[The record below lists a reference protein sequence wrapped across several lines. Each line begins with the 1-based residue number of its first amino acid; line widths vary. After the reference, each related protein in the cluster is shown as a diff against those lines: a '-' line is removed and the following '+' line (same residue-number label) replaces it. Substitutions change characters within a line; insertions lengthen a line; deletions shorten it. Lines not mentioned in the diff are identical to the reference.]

1 MVKRKTI
8 VLKPRFD
15 QPVIDLVAEKLKDKL
30 FTRIGFLKPKPSEVQ
45 LTSVEKYYEQ
55 YLIVKGKYSLDH
67 YKPLVYTLKVN
78 KNTKEVYILN
88 EKFKPEPS
96 GDLDSSDHKKIKL
109 TGVASFHY
117 EDEARCVFDIKGREV
132 DPEKLRTVLN
142 EEWPKETLAKA
153 SVKKKFSKVKISQ
166 EEEINF
172 LRSRIVK
179 RPPDVGEVIKEI
191 FEINERTIIHSPM
204 YQLTFENIKIGKEV
218 IAKINGITGD
228 IILTTSY
235 KTISGKF
242 IEDLIKTSHKNLQPI
257 KPDSIETSSFVSS
270 DNVSGDVTDSSEVV
284 TSPLPVSKPS
294 EVKVE
299 EESLEF
305 PAKVFGD
312 VFHVGDKVTAIVGD
326 LEIPSETTVS
336 ETLVVKGNLMIGEKC
351 KILGTIK
358 ALGKIVIGA
367 NTIIKGNVV
376 SDQKVSMGS
385 NVKIDGNVI
394 IEKTLHSEP

>member
-1 MVKRKTI
+1 MNQKLQHNESSSRILPTNMVKRKTI

-30 FTRIGFLKPKPSEVQ
+30 FTRIGFIKPKPSVVQ

-153 SVKKKFSKVKISQ
+153 SVKKNFQKSK
-166 EEEINF
+166 
-172 LRSRIVK
+172 SRRKK
-179 RPPDVGEVIKEI
+179 R
-191 FEINERTIIHSPM
+191 
-204 YQLTFENIKIGKEV
+204 
-218 IAKINGITGD
+218 
-228 IILTTSY
+228 
-235 KTISGKF
+235 
-242 IEDLIKTSHKNLQPI
+242 
-257 KPDSIETSSFVSS
+257 
-270 DNVSGDVTDSSEVV
+270 
-284 TSPLPVSKPS
+284 
-294 EVKVE
+294 
-299 EESLEF
+299 
-305 PAKVFGD
+305 
-312 VFHVGDKVTAIVGD
+312 
-326 LEIPSETTVS
+326 
-336 ETLVVKGNLMIGEKC
+336 
-351 KILGTIK
+351 
-358 ALGKIVIGA
+358 
-367 NTIIKGNVV
+367 
-376 SDQKVSMGS
+376 
-385 NVKIDGNVI
+385 
-394 IEKTLHSEP
+394 